1 MSAKWRRSLAWDDRF
16 FPGWAAPAKWTLRAF
31 SSIWLAVVLLVLVS
45 LYGILA
51 SVPIGLLALI
61 PTWAVYIGT
70 VLLAVLVVAVL
81 PAGVSWTVLAPRS
94 RGLAFASTVL
104 TFLILTPL
112 AAWLWHRYAWPS
124 LHFDPATGEGVRF
137 FADFSAA
144 HESVTLRHLPGFEMS
159 ELEFYSWWPMR
170 LLLLGFVINMTV
182 ATFRRIEFNFKNIGV
197 LTVHAG
203 IVTIALGSVYYQ
215 ALKKEGDTILIAGSF
230 DESLGRPGIGVPQ
243 RMFYDNTHMAL
254 YVDQFRGWQ
263 QRPIAG
269 VPRYNAYNLTAGVP
283 DREGGGPATLW
294 DLTERTRRLDLS
306 EETGRA
312 LRVRA
317 PDVPASENVRLIVDE
332 DLRFEIVGYAPY
344 AAPERDWRR
353 APEPTGPNR
362 PLSFR
367 PNPLQVIELMSRL
380 EDESGR
386 VPEGPVFRFAL
397 LPNDPAH
404 RISSNQ
410 VIALEMTRD
419 MPESRW
425 RDLSQRHPSGP
436 GPMLVIEIPSEEEGG
451 RPTRRV
457 LPAAPEVPIQLA
469 GFRIEVQELHAEP
482 PFPIVTEGYAGAST
496 DVAIVRVTTPTGET
510 FDRWVYHAFP
520 EISQDLLDPGDASAE
535 AAMMS
540 PSRRTADESILRL
553 GYVPHTGLRVYFD
566 EVTTGQTPRV
576 RAIVRDPDGG
586 VRVFDPLPED
596 GVLRDAVPLIDFR
609 LGERWAHTEVFDRP
623 VPVPEN
629 ERDRSFTGTHEQA
642 MFAVQVSGTIRGRRP
657 GEASSEWSE
666 IRWVPFTR
674 YLGLQGEENARRFDL
689 PDGRRVRIAVGRRQH
704 PLPGFQLRLI
714 DFEMIA
720 YDHRGAPRDY
730 QSMVRVEPVEDRF
743 SFMRTGSGSGFEAF
757 EHVTRLNAPLT
768 APHNV
773 YDAPNPVVG
782 VLRRLVT
789 GVSPNQYKFSQAG
802 WDRANWEETQRLA
815 DQGLLDR
822 PYAMFTILGVGN
834 NPGIHVI
841 ALGGIMMG
849 VGIPWAFYLKPYLV
863 RREKQRLAEA
873 AARGE
878 ITPGRRLSA
887 GEDASI

>member
-16 FPGWAAPAKWTLRAF
+16 FPAWAAPAKWTLRAF
-31 SSIWLAVVLLVLVS
+31 SSIWLAVILLVLVS
-45 LYGILA
+45 LYGIVA

-70 VLLAVLVVAVL
+70 VLLGVLVLAAVPSGVAWKL
-81 PAGVSWTVLAPRS
+81 IAPRS
-94 RGLAFASTVL
+94 RGLAFACTVL
-104 TFLILTPL
+104 TFLILTPV

-137 FADFSAA
+137 FADFAA
-144 HESVTLRHLPGFEMS
+144 SHESVTLRHLPGFEMS

-170 LLLLGFVINMTV
+170 VLLLAFVVNMV
-182 ATFRRIEFNFKNIGV
+182 IATFRRIEFCFKNLGV
-197 LTVHAG
+197 LTVHTG

-215 ALKKEGDTILIAGSF
+215 SLKKEGDTILIAGSF
-230 DESLGRPGIGVPQ
+230 DEAAGRPGLGAAQ
-243 RMFYDNTHMAL
+243 RTFYDNTHMAL

-263 QRPIAG
+263 QRPISG
-269 VPRYNAYNLTAGVP
+269 VPRYNAYNLDAGVP
-283 DREGGGPATLW
+283 SVEGDGPATLW
-294 DLTERTRRLDLS
+294 ALTERTLDRR
-306 EETGRA
+306 EETGRD

-317 PDVPASENVRLIVDE
+317 PDVPASESVRLIVDE

-353 APEPTGPNR
+353 VPEPTGPNR
-362 PLSFR
+362 APDFR
-367 PNPLQVIELMSRL
+367 PNPLQVIELISRL

-397 LPNDPAH
+397 LANDPAH

-410 VIALEMTRD
+410 IIALEMTRD
-419 MPESRW
+419 MPASRW
-425 RDLSQRHPSGP
+425 RDLAQRHPAGP
-436 GPMLVIEIPSEEEGG
+436 GPMLVIEIPSEEAGG

-457 LPAAPEVPIQLA
+457 IPAAPEVPVQLG

-482 PFPIVTEGYAGAST
+482 PFPIVTEGYVGAST
-496 DVAIVRVTTPTGET
+496 EVAIVRVTTPTGET

-520 EISQDLLDPGDASAE
+520 EISQDLLDPGESSDASAM
-535 AAMMS
+535 AS
-540 PSRRTADESILRL
+540 PSRRVADESSIRL
-553 GYVPHTGLRVYFD
+553 GYVPHSGLRVYFD
-566 EVTTGQTPRV
+566 EVTSGEGGTRV

-609 LGERWAHTEVFDRP
+609 LGEHWAHAEAFDRP
-623 VPVPEN
+623 VPVAES

-642 MFAVQVSGTIRGRRP
+642 MFAVKVSGTIRGRRP
-657 GEASSEWSE
+657 GEAASEWSE
-666 IRWVPFTR
+666 TRWVPFTR
-674 YLGLQGEENARRFDL
+674 FLGLQGEENARRFDL
-689 PDGRRVRIAVGRRQH
+689 PDGRRVRVAVGRRQH
-704 PLPGFQLRLI
+704 PLPGFQLRLV

-743 SFMRTGSGSGFEAF
+743 GFVRTGLGANFEAF
-757 EHVTRLNAPLT
+757 EHVTKLNAPLT

-802 WDRANWEETQRLA
+802 WDRANWEETQVLA
-815 DQGLLDR
+815 DQGLLER

-878 ITPGRRLSA
+878 IAPPPRA
-887 GEDASI
+887 GTNEGASI